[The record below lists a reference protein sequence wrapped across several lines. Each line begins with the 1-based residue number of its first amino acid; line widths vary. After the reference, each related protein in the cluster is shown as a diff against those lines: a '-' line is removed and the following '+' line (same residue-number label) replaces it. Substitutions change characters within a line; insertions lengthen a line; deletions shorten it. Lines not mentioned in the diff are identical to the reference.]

1 MSTRCR
7 VFDWLN
13 TIPHDSDYTQQL
25 SSCPAENTN
34 PPSRKRRRF
43 NPPTPESSKNRRKSR
58 RMPSSHRD
66 GSPSKRSFDSYDND
80 NENEQTPRA
89 PRSNK
94 HVHTPKSGSLSLASS
109 QSEKSARSGQSSPSK
124 HFNALERSA
133 RGVVSRELSQYHPQ
147 PPALEAL
154 LDEIDLI
161 ATGQGVLPV
170 SDRET
175 YSSLG
180 NEEYWDLKWAR
191 KGASSDR
198 YFSTERQSLG
208 YTPSPDL
215 VLDILFAAA
224 ECNGNSHPEATW
236 NTEVHQ
242 RVLETALRQ
251 PTLRGPHLVNFV
263 ATTTA
268 PIISEYHASV
278 PPTKKVD
285 FCVYIDP
292 CNDDS
297 NKSVSIIAA
306 LRDTLPCA
314 VFNHTD
320 HYPLRDRPI
329 ALSIETKK
337 TGEGW
342 ENARLQLGVWQA
354 AHWNFLRHLLGLA
367 QRRSRVATGPGHDS
381 VLQIDSLQL
390 PDFLPGIIIQG
401 HDWHLVITSPEGK
414 KAVLWQK
421 VTFGSTSS
429 SKGIYQIIS
438 TLQLLRK
445 WARDSYWPWLKQVL
459 CELE

>member
-1 MSTRCR
+1 MPT
-7 VFDWLN
+7 
-13 TIPHDSDYTQQL
+13 
-25 SSCPAENTN
+25 
-34 PPSRKRRRF
+34 SR
-43 NPPTPESSKNRRKSR
+43 N
-58 RMPSSHRD
+58 
-66 GSPSKRSFDSYDND
+66 GSPSKRSFDSYDD
-80 NENEQTPRA
+80 EDETEQTPRA

-94 HVHTPKSGSLSLASS
+94 HVQTPKSGSLSLASS
-109 QSEKSARSGQSSPSK
+109 QSERSARSGQSSPSK

-133 RGVVSRELSQYHPQ
+133 QGVVSRELSRFYPQ

-154 LDEIDLI
+154 LDEIDVI
-161 ATGQGVLPV
+161 SAGQGILPA
-170 SDRET
+170 SDRDT
-175 YSSLG
+175 FNWLNS
-180 NEEYWDLKWAR
+180 EEYWDLKWAR
-191 KGASSDR
+191 KGSSSDIC
-198 YFSTERQSLG
+198 FSTERPKLG
-208 YTPSPDL
+208 NTPPPDL

-224 ECNGNSHPEATW
+224 ECNENSHPEATW

-251 PTLRGPHLVNFV
+251 GAPRGSHLVNFV

-292 CNDDS
+292 CNDADPR
-297 NKSVSIIAA
+297 KSASTIAT

-367 QRRSRVATGPGHDS
+367 QQRMSITTGSRHDS
-381 VLQIDSLQL
+381 ISETDNLQL
-390 PDFLPGIIIQG
+390 PSFLPGIIIQG

-414 KAVLWQK
+414 KTILWQK

-429 SKGIYQIIS
+429 SKGIYQIIC
-438 TLQLLRK
+438 TLQLLRQ

-459 CELE
+459 CQLE

>member
-7 VFDWLN
+7 VFDWLD
-13 TIPHDSDYTQQL
+13 TIPHDSDYTPQL
-25 SSCPAENTN
+25 PCPADN
-34 PPSRKRRRF
+34 PAPSRKRRRF
-43 NPPTPESSKNRRKSR
+43 SPPTPESSKNGRKAK
-58 RMPSSHRD
+58 RMPPSRRD
-66 GSPSKRSFDSYDND
+66 GSPSKRSFDSYDD
-80 NENEQTPRA
+80 EHDNEQTPRA

-109 QSEKSARSGQSSPSK
+109 QSEKSTRSGQSSPSK

-133 RGVVSRELSQYHPQ
+133 RGVVSRELSKFHPQ

-161 ATGQGVLPV
+161 ATGQGILPA
-170 SDRET
+170 SDRDT
-175 YSSLG
+175 YNSLE

-191 KGASSDR
+191 KGATSDR
-198 YFSTERQSLG
+198 YFSSERQSLG

-251 PTLRGPHLVNFV
+251 PKLRGSHLVNFV

-268 PIISEYHASV
+268 PIISEYHAFV

-292 CNDDS
+292 CNDVDS
-297 NKSVSIIAA
+297 NKSASTIAT

-354 AHWNFLRHLLGLA
+354 AHWNFLRHLLGLTQ
-367 QRRSRVATGPGHDS
+367 QRIRLATEPPQDPATR
-381 VLQIDSLQL
+381 IDDLQL

-414 KAVLWQK
+414 KTILWQK

-429 SKGIYQIIS
+429 SKGIYQIIC

-445 WARDSYWPWLKQVL
+445 WARDSYWPWLKRVL
-459 CELE
+459 RQLE